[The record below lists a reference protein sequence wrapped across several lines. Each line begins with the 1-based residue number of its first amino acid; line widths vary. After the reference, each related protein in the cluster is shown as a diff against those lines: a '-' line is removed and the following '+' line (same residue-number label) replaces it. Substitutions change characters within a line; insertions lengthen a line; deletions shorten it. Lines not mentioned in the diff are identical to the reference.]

1 MTPQTDAGYEPPR
14 LLIDGEWLDERGRRT
29 QAVINPAN
37 EVVLGQLP
45 HATASDLD
53 RALAA
58 TQRAFP
64 MWRAYQPFERATI
77 LKRAADLIRSR
88 AEQLAT
94 LVTLET
100 GKPLAEAGIEVSVAA
115 NELEWSAEEGRRT
128 YGRVIPSKLNGTR
141 FLVIKEP
148 VGPVAAF
155 AAWNFPVGNAVRKLG
170 TALAAGCTCIYKPG
184 EEVPASSLA
193 VGRALMDAGLPPGVV
208 SIVFGVPHEVSEYLL
223 ASPVIRKVSFT
234 GSGAVGKQLLR
245 LAGDSI
251 KRSTMELGGH
261 APVLVFDDADLD
273 TAVEQS
279 VQRKF
284 RNAGQVCVSPTRF
297 FIQDGL
303 FEAFCEKFV
312 AGARALKVGNGLD
325 PGIQMGPLTHERRL
339 RAVSALIED
348 ARECG
353 ARVLTGGNR
362 IQRPGYF
369 WEPTVLAEVSET
381 ARIMREEPFGPVAI
395 LNRFADFDEAILKA
409 NQLPYGLAA
418 FAFTSSA
425 RTLLA
430 LSDSIEAGMVGLNS
444 YNIAIPEVPFGGIKE
459 SGHGSENG
467 TEGIDACLITKT
479 VSMT

>member
-1 MTPQTDAGYEPPR
+1 MTLPAAAGYELPR

-37 EVVLGQLP
+37 ELALGQLP

-64 MWRAYQPFERATI
+64 MWRAFQPSERATI
-77 LKRAADLIRSR
+77 LKRAAELMRQR

-100 GKPLAEAGIEVSVAA
+100 GKPLAEARIEVSVAA

-141 FLVIKEP
+141 FLVVKEP

-193 VGRALMDAGLPPGVV
+193 VGQALMDAGLPPGVI

-234 GSGAVGKQLLR
+234 GSVAVGKQLLR
-245 LAGDSI
+245 LAGDGI

-273 TAVEQS
+273 TAVGSSRCSASS
-279 VQRKF
+279 VMQ
-284 RNAGQVCVSPTRF
+284 
-297 FIQDGL
+297 
-303 FEAFCEKFV
+303 
-312 AGARALKVGNGLD
+312 ARYV
-325 PGIQMGPLTHERRL
+325 
-339 RAVSALIED
+339 
-348 ARECG
+348 
-353 ARVLTGGNR
+353 
-362 IQRPGYF
+362 
-369 WEPTVLAEVSET
+369 
-381 ARIMREEPFGPVAI
+381 
-395 LNRFADFDEAILKA
+395 
-409 NQLPYGLAA
+409 
-418 FAFTSSA
+418 
-425 RTLLA
+425 
-430 LSDSIEAGMVGLNS
+430 
-444 YNIAIPEVPFGGIKE
+444 
-459 SGHGSENG
+459 
-467 TEGIDACLITKT
+467 
-479 VSMT
+479 